1 MLRRIV
7 FSSIVLI
14 CSVLPLMAETLPD
27 YVVTANRE
35 EEEILDVP
43 AQVTVVTSE
52 EIAASGKTSVTEV
65 LEGVAGVTFRG
76 TSPQVTMRGFGE
88 NSHGRVLVLV
98 DGRKLNNPDMN
109 GLNWQSVQLSSI
121 ERIEILDGP
130 AAVTYGS
137 GAIGGVI
144 NIITRES
151 GDGLTAEATISYG
164 SFNTK
169 QALITCGYGT
179 DSAGFLVS
187 ADIFRS
193 DGYRERSKSKKTN
206 VMANGYFDITDMLTI
221 KPYLSYFATG
231 YQLPGDLT
239 EAQFDYDPTMA
250 TKRNDEGTEIHIG
263 GGFLARF
270 EASDR
275 LTIELPVDY
284 LRKKSTADWESRFS
298 YSDKLMH
305 QFDARPKASY
315 KGAGKIGEY
324 RISGGFD
331 FEGAIVGEDVY
342 SDEKRTNLNYDSSI
356 RQFTYAPYVAGALSL
371 PKGFELEG
379 GVRGTFGTIA
389 VCKDKTDID
398 ETDNY
403 KALSWD
409 VALNWRPTED
419 FSSYAR
425 FNTLFRIPFVDE
437 KAELWGFDS
446 FNKDLDPEKGWN
458 AEIGAKYRIEDFL
471 AVTANAYYMLIDD
484 EIAYDT
490 TVSHNTNLDKTR
502 RIGGT
507 IGFECVPVKIVTL
520 TGNVGYVRATFA
532 KGEYKNNEIPLVSAL
547 TADGAVSVKLPLG
560 LSFDSDVSY
569 TGAFYQGGDTEN
581 DADKIDGYTLVGITL
596 GFAPEIKTGSIALL
610 FRMDNLLDIVYSPT
624 VYYSKWQNKS
634 GYYPGDGRSY
644 TVSVSYKY

>member
-7 FSSIVLI
+7 FSSIVLM

-43 AQVTVVTSE
+43 AQVTVITSE
-52 EIAASGKTSVTEV
+52 EIVASGKTSVTEV

-109 GLNWQSVQLSSI
+109 GINWQSVQLSSI

-151 GDGLTAEATISYG
+151 GEALTAEATLSYG

-206 VMANGYFDITDMLTI
+206 VMANGYFDVTDLLTI
-221 KPYLSYFATG
+221 KPYLTYFATG
-231 YQLPGDLT
+231 YQLPGALT
-239 EAQFDYDPTMA
+239 EAQYDYDPTIA
-250 TKRNDEGTEIHIG
+250 ENRGDDGTEIHIG

-284 LRKKSTADWESRFS
+284 LRKKITADTESWSS
-298 YSDKLMH
+298 YSDKLWH

-315 KGAGKIGEY
+315 EGTSKIGEY

-331 FEGAIVGEDVY
+331 FEGAIVGADVY
-342 SDEKRTNLNYDSSI
+342 SDEKRDTLNFDYSI

-371 PKGFELEG
+371 PKDFELEG
-379 GVRGTFGTIA
+379 GVRGTLGSITA
-389 VCKDKTDID
+389 CESKADID
-398 ETDNY
+398 ETDDY

-409 VALNWRPTED
+409 VAVNWRPSED

-425 FNTLFRIPFVDE
+425 FSTLFRIPFVDE
-437 KAELWGFDS
+437 KAQLAGYGNDT
-446 FNKDLDPEKGWN
+446 FNEDLDPEKGWN
-458 AEIGAKYRIEDFL
+458 AELGAKYRIEDFL
-471 AVTANAYYMLIDD
+471 ALTANAYYMLMDD
-484 EIAYDT
+484 EIAYDIT
-490 TVSHNTNLDKTR
+490 LNQNMNLDKTR

-507 IGFECVPVKIVTL
+507 VGFECVPIKIITL

-532 KGEYKNNEIPLVSAL
+532 NGDDKNNEVPLVPAL
-547 TADGAVSVKLPLG
+547 TAGGAVSVKLPLG
-560 LSFDSDVSY
+560 LSFGSDVSY
-569 TGAFYQGGDTEN
+569 TGPSYEGGDTAN

-596 GFAPEIKTGSIALL
+596 GFAPDIKTGSIALR
-610 FRMDNLLDIVYSPT
+610 FRMDNLLDVVYAPY
-624 VYYSKWQNKS
+624 VYYS